1 MEETVFLDGK
11 FVPYGQAYIH
21 VEDRGNVFADGVYEV
36 IRYYG
41 GRPFEMA
48 EHMNRLERSA
58 SAIRLPIPY
67 EREQIVAWADELV
80 ERNGLND
87 AIVYLQ
93 VTRGYAPRYHPFPD
107 EITPTMF
114 MTARPAVPQPPE
126 VYEKGVACVTVED
139 KRWKMCNVKAI
150 GLLPNVLARQTAK
163 ESGALE
169 ALLVRDGIVTE
180 GSSSNFFMVVGNRL
194 RTHPEGP
201 YILSGIT
208 RQVVLELADRLR
220 IEVEEVPFTLTE
232 LRQADEAFLTST
244 TLEIMPVVSVDGRA
258 IGSGTPGPITKDLA
272 EAFAARVQRV

>member
-1 MEETVFLDGK
+1 M
-11 FVPYGQAYIH
+11 
-21 VEDRGNVFADGVYEV
+21 
-36 IRYYG
+36 
-41 GRPFEMA
+41 
-48 EHMNRLERSA
+48 S
-58 SAIRLPIPY
+58 
-67 EREQIVAWADELV
+67 REQIVAWADELV

-272 EAFAARVQRV
+272 EAFADAGADAFEPMCRAAAKCQALALSG

>member
-1 MEETVFLDGK
+1 MDETVFLDGK
-11 FVPYGQAYIH
+11 FVPYSQAYIH

-36 IRYYG
+36 IRYYD
-41 GRPFEMA
+41 GRPFEMG
-48 EHMNRLERSA
+48 EHMDRLERSA
-58 SAIRLPIPY
+58 NAIRLPIPY
-67 EREQIVAWADELV
+67 EREQIIAWTNELV

-93 VTRGYAPRYHPFPD
+93 VTRGYAPRFHPFPS

-114 MTARPAVPQPPE
+114 MTARPPSPQPPE
-126 VYEKGVACVTVED
+126 VYEKGAACVTVDD

-180 GSSSNFFMVVGNRL
+180 GSSSNFFMVSGNRL

-208 RQVVLELADRLR
+208 RHVVLELAERLR
-220 IEVEEVPFTLTE
+220 IEVDEVPFTLTE

-244 TLEIMPVVSVDGRA
+244 TLEVMPVVSVDGRT
-258 IGSGTPGPITKDLA
+258 IGSGAPGPITKDLA
-272 EAFAARVQRV
+272 DAFTARVQRV